1 MTVSDRLE
9 GKVALITGAG
19 QGVGRGIALAFA
31 KEGAR
36 CVIADFNE
44 ETGAQ
49 VVGEVEALGTKASY
63 VNCDVTRRESVDA
76 AVAHAV
82 EIFGAL
88 DILVNNAQRAPF
100 KPTPILEHTD
110 EIVDLCF
117 DTGFRGTFYFM
128 QAAYPHLKESRGR
141 IINIGSASGLEG
153 STGMGAY
160 GAAKEAIRSLSKTA
174 AREWGRDGINV
185 NILCPLANSP
195 GVATLMENS
204 PNFEARVTATQ
215 PIGRIGDCETDI
227 GPVAVFL
234 ASEDSRYVTGHTLPA
249 DGGSYMIR

>member
-1 MTVSDRLE
+1 MAGRLQD
-9 GKVALITGAG
+9 KVAIITGSG

-36 CVIADFNE
+36 CVIADFNAE
-44 ETGAQ
+44 NGKK
-49 VVGEVEALGTKASY
+49 VVQEIEALGQHAEFVS
-63 VNCDVTRRESVDA
+63 CDVTSRESVDGT
-76 AVAHAV
+76 V
-82 EIFGAL
+82 EHTIDTFGKL

-100 KPTPILEHTD
+100 KPTTILEHTD

-128 QAAYPHLKESRGR
+128 QAAYPHLKTTGGK

-153 STGMGAY
+153 SAGMGAY

-195 GVATLMENS
+195 GVTTMMEHN
-204 PNFEARVTATQ
+204 PKFEANITKTQ
-215 PIGRIGDCETDI
+215 PIGRIGDCEMDI

-234 ASEDSRYVTGHTLPA
+234 ASDDSRYVTGHTLPA
-249 DGGSYMIR
+249 DGGSYFVR